1 MPAASRLRSV
11 LAVCTTATFPLLVLL
26 ATSLPAQHV
35 LRPFTRQ
42 QLEARFL
49 CEGATAAD
57 FDRDGDVDVTAGPF
71 WWEGPD
77 FTKVHTLYAPT
88 VYDKAGYSD
97 HFFSFAH
104 DFDGDGWLDLLRI
117 GFPGKQA
124 IWYRNP
130 KGPAEAWQAHV
141 VFDGVDNES
150 PTFTD
155 LTGDGKPELVCMFQD
170 RLGYATVDWTHP
182 ERPWTWHA
190 ISATGIGG
198 RFTHGL
204 GVGDIDGDGKADVL
218 WKHGWWQ
225 QPASLDGDPQW
236 RNHGVKFCEP
246 GGAQMLVYD
255 VDGDG
260 DNDVVTSEHAHG
272 FGLVWH
278 EQKKQDGAITFVR
291 HRILGKQ
298 ADENP
303 FGVVLG
309 GLHALCAA
317 DMDRDGVLDV
327 VTGNRYWAHAGN
339 DPVDREPARL
349 MWLRCQRGAGG
360 VQWIP
365 HEIDAHSGVGTQVV
379 ATDVNG
385 DGAPDV
391 VVGNKMGVFV
401 HTQRPAPGT
410 PRAVDAA
417 QRIELARLL
426 QDRAPQRGG
435 SLPKGKDGKPLNLDL
450 ETGDLRDWTATGDAF
465 PRVETGDSV
474 AARRDDMQSGH
485 TGRHWIGSYEPERS
499 DRPRGTLTSAPFVL
513 EAPHV
518 SFLVGGGRDPKTRVE
533 IVRVDDQKVLFTASG
548 TDNERLHLATADLTA
563 FQGNTVCV
571 RLVDDATGHWGH
583 INFDDFRL
591 HGSSPKDGGFPANEA
606 LARMSLPKGFHA
618 ELFAAEPDVTQPIA
632 MAVDEAG
639 RLWVVEAHSYPQKRP
654 EGQGL
659 DRIVVFTDADGD
671 GRFDQRTQF
680 LAGLNLTSGI
690 AVGFGGVFVGQAPNL
705 LFVPDRNHDLVPD
718 GPPEALLDGWH
729 WEDTHETLN
738 AFRWGPDGWLYG
750 CHGVFTHSLV
760 GKPGAPESERQPLN
774 AAVWRYHPT
783 QQTFEVFAHGTSNPW
798 GVDFDEHGQAFVT
811 ACVIPHLF
819 HMIQGAVYDRQA
831 GNHFSPFVYADIET
845 IADHRHWQGNQPHSG
860 NGVSDQQGGGHA
872 HCAALLYRGGRWP
885 QQYDGGLLMVNLHG
899 HRLNHDVLTRQG
911 SGFVGSHGPDFLRS
925 NDQSFLGTALAH
937 APDGN
942 VYLLDWYDDQ
952 TCHHSKIEA
961 WDRSNGRIYK
971 LCYGTQKES
980 PRDLGA
986 LADGE
991 LVPLLFAANEYTATT
1006 ARRLLQERRAIAV
1019 APAVLAELN
1028 RADLAEPQRLRA
1040 LWALH
1045 TLGSLSDRELGER
1058 LGDRH
1063 EYVRA
1068 FAIQFLVED
1077 RKATPEQVAAFARLA
1092 QTDPSPV
1099 VRLYLAAAMQRL
1111 PLADRWT
1118 IATALAAHAEDS
1130 DDHNLP
1136 KMVWFGIEPALPTD
1150 PSKALQF
1157 ARDARLPNLAAFTIR
1172 RLTEAGGAALDAV
1185 IAALAASPDAR
1196 TAMPW
1201 LDALVKGLERHTSM
1215 PCPKSWLELAA
1226 AAGRWQDA
1234 KASASLAIAGAVF
1247 ADPPSLATLRT
1258 LVADQTQPRAR
1269 RERAFELLT
1278 RKPGPAD
1285 RDAVLALASDPVLGD
1300 RAVRAL
1306 PRFDDATVAKALL
1319 ERWSTLPNERRPA
1332 AAKALATR
1340 ADWASAMLDGVGDGR
1355 VDRGL
1360 LDAPLRQQLA
1370 QLGDEK
1376 VQQRLAAV
1384 WGRTNAASATATQ
1397 QIEAWKGKLSAEV
1410 LRQADV
1416 TLGRAVYH
1424 RTCGACHQLY
1434 GQGLTFGPDLTGS
1447 NRKDL
1452 DYLLGNIIDPN
1463 REVALDYQQTKVKLK
1478 SGAVLLGLL
1487 TDETASAVTVKSQ
1500 SGSEVVAKADIDGI
1514 ERLDVS
1520 LMPPSQLDGLKFE
1533 EARDL
1538 IAYLQHDRQVP
1549 LRPGK
1554 RDGDLLFTGSSFA
1567 LWHVDPAIW
1576 SIEDG
1581 EIVGRTTTGLPK
1593 NDFAISHLLLADFEF
1608 EFEVKLVGDQG
1619 NSGVQFRSEARNEGK
1634 DMAGPQAD
1642 IGPGWWGK
1650 LYEEH
1655 GRGLLETAGGE
1666 QHVKKGDW
1674 NTYRIV
1680 AEGTRV
1686 QGWINGQACFDR
1698 DDPQLSRQGLI
1709 ALQLHSGGPTEIR
1722 FRNLRLTVR

>member
-1 MPAASRLRSV
+1 MLP
-11 LAVCTTATFPLLVLL
+11 CLLVGADALR
-26 ATSLPAQHV
+26 AQHV
-35 LRPFTRQ
+35 LRPFVRQ
-42 QLEARFL
+42 QLETRFV
-49 CEGATAAD
+49 CEGGTAAD
-57 FDRDGDVDVTAGPF
+57 LDRDGDADVTAGPF

-77 FTKVHTLYAPT
+77 FQKVHTLYAPT

-130 KGPAEAWQAHV
+130 QGPAEAWAAHV

-170 RLGYATVDWTHP
+170 RLGFASVDWTQP
-182 ERPWTWHA
+182 ERPWTWHP
-190 ISATGIGG
+190 ISPAGIGG

-204 GVGDIDGDGKADVL
+204 GTGDVDGDGRIDVL

-225 QPASLDGDPQW
+225 QPESLAGDPQW

-246 GGAQMLVYD
+246 GGAQMLVLD

-260 DNDVVTSEHAHG
+260 DHDVVTSEHAHG

-278 EQKKQDGAITFVR
+278 EQQKNGDAIAFVP
-291 HRILGKQ
+291 HRILGKK

-303 FGVVLG
+303 FGIVLG
-309 GLHALCAA
+309 GLHAMCLA
-317 DMDRDGVLDV
+317 DMDQDGVQDV

-339 DPVDREPARL
+339 DPVDREPSRL
-349 MWLRCQRGAGG
+349 LWLRCARTPAG

-379 ATDVNG
+379 ASDVNG

-401 HTQRPAPGT
+401 HTQRPTTTTA
-410 PRAVDAA
+410 RAMEAA
-417 QRIELARLL
+417 RRVELARLL
-426 QDRAPQRGG
+426 QDKAPQRGG
-435 SLPKGKDGKPLNLDL
+435 SVPKGKDGKPLNLDF
-450 ETGDLRDWTATGDAF
+450 ESGDLRDWTATGDAF
-465 PRVETGDSV
+465 PRVETGDVV
-474 AARRDDMQSGH
+474 AARRTDMQSGH
-485 TGRHWIGSYEPERS
+485 TGRHWVGSYEPLAS

-513 EAPHV
+513 DAPHA
-518 SFLVGGGRDPKTRVE
+518 SFLVGGGRAASTRVE

-548 TDNERLHLATADLTA
+548 TDNERLRLATADLTA
-563 FQGNTVCV
+563 FAGATVCV

-583 INFDDFRL
+583 VNFDDFRL
-591 HGSSPKDGGFPANEA
+591 HGTSPKDGGFAANEA
-606 LARMSLPKGFHA
+606 LARMVLPKGFHA

-654 EGQGL
+654 DGQGL
-659 DRIVVFTDADGD
+659 DRIVVFSDANGD

-705 LFVPDRNHDLVPD
+705 LFVPDRNRDLVPD
-718 GPPEALLDGWH
+718 GPAEVLLDGWH

-750 CHGVFTHSLV
+750 CHGVFTHSRV
-760 GKPGAPESERQPLN
+760 GKPGTPDAERQPLN
-774 AAVWRYHPT
+774 AAVWRFHPT
-783 QQTFEVFAHGTSNPW
+783 RHTFEVWAHGTSNPW

-811 ACVIPHLF
+811 SCVIPHLF
-819 HMIQGAVYDRQA
+819 HMVQGGVYHRQA
-831 GNHFSPFVYADIET
+831 GKHFSPFVYADIPT
-845 IADHRHWQGNQPHSG
+845 IADHQHWQGNQPHAG
-860 NGVSDQQGGGHA
+860 NGVSDEQGGGHA

-925 NDQSFLGTALAH
+925 NDQSFLGVALAH

-952 TCHHSKIEA
+952 TCHHSQIEA

-971 LCYGTQKES
+971 LCYGTAQAP
-980 PRDLGA
+980 PRDLGK
-986 LADGE
+986 LDDAD
-991 LVPLLFAANEYTATT
+991 LVPLLFADNEYTATT
-1006 ARRLLQERRAIAV
+1006 ARRLLQERKAGYL
-1019 APAVLAELN
+1019 APAVMAELE
-1028 RADLAEPQRLRA
+1028 RTDLAEPQRLRA

-1045 TLGSLSDRELGER
+1045 TLDKLSDLALVAR
-1058 LGDRH
+1058 LADRH

-1068 FAIQFLVED
+1068 FAVQFLVED
-1077 RKATPEQVAAFARLA
+1077 RMATPDQVAAFAKLA
-1092 QTDPSPV
+1092 EHDPSPV

-1111 PLADRWT
+1111 PVADRWA

-1150 PSKALQF
+1150 PARALQF
-1157 ARDARLPNLAAFTIR
+1157 ARDARLPNLGAFTIR
-1172 RLTEAGGAALDAV
+1172 RLTEAGGPALDAV
-1185 IAALAASPDAR
+1185 VAALAASPDAAS
-1196 TAMPW
+1196 AMPW
-1201 LDALVKGLERHTSM
+1201 LDALARGLERHTSM
-1215 PCPKSWLELAA
+1215 PCPQSWQALGTAA
-1226 AAGRWQDA
+1226 ARWHDT
-1234 KASASLAIAGAVF
+1234 KAAATLAIVGATF
-1247 ADPPSLATLRT
+1247 ADPDSLATLRA
-1258 LVADQTQPRAR
+1258 LVADRDQPRGR

-1278 RKPGPAD
+1278 QKPGPAD
-1285 RDAVLALASDPVLGD
+1285 RDAVLALCGDPILGD
-1300 RAVRAL
+1300 RALRTL
-1306 PRFDDATVAKALL
+1306 PRFDDATLAKALL
-1319 ERWSTLPNERRPA
+1319 GQWPQLPDERRGA
-1332 AAKALATR
+1332 AAKALASR
-1340 ADWASAMLDGVGDGR
+1340 ADWALTLLDGVGGGT
-1355 VDRGL
+1355 VDRAL

-1370 QLGDEK
+1370 QLGDDK
-1376 VQQRLAAV
+1376 VQERLAAV
-1384 WGRTNAASATATQ
+1384 WGRTNAASATAAQ
-1397 QIEAWKGKLSAEV
+1397 QVEAWKQKLTTEV
-1410 LRQADV
+1410 LRQAD
-1416 TLGRAVYH
+1416 LNHGRAVYH

-1434 GQGLTFGPDLTGS
+1434 GQGHAFGPDLTGS

-1452 DYLLGNIIDPN
+1452 DYLLGNIVDPN
-1463 REVALDYQQTKVKLK
+1463 REVARDYQQNKVKLK
-1478 SGAVLLGLL
+1478 SGATLLGLL
-1487 TDETASAVTVKSQ
+1487 ADETPSAVTVKSQ

-1514 ERLDVS
+1514 ERLDAS
-1520 LMPPSQLDGLKFE
+1520 LMPPSQLEGLKFE

-1538 IAYLQHDRQVP
+1538 VAYLQHDRQVP

-1554 RDGDLLFTGSSFA
+1554 RDGDLVFTGSSFA
-1567 LWHVDPAIW
+1567 LWSVDPAIW
-1576 SIEDG
+1576 SVEDG

-1593 NDFAISHLLLADFEF
+1593 NDFAVSHLLLADFEF
-1608 EFEVKLVGDQG
+1608 EVEVKLVGDQG
-1619 NSGVQFRSEARNEGK
+1619 NSGVQFRSEPRDGG
-1634 DMAGPQAD
+1634 DVAGPQAD

-1655 GRGLLETAGGE
+1655 GRALLEPQGAE
-1666 QHVKKGDW
+1666 AHVKKGDW

-1680 AEGTRV
+1680 AKGPRV
-1686 QGWINGQACFDR
+1686 QGFLNGHPCFDR
-1698 DDPQLSRQGLI
+1698 DDPQLSRQGVL